1 MDASA
6 AIYMDA
12 SAASG
17 ERRFFF
23 SFRISRKLKAK
34 LLKGSAL
41 IETFQQDARA
51 ARFEVGAPR
60 LTREPFV
67 GHSVR
72 SSCADNLLRNVIV
85 HQLAQGEWTEI
96 RDGRLLG
103 NYYAQQHCLDVICAT
118 H

>member
-1 MDASA
+1 MDASAAIYMDASA

-34 LLKGSAL
+34 LLKGLAL

-72 SSCADNLLRNVIV
+72 SSCANNLLRNVIV
-85 HQLAQGEWTEI
+85 HQLSSG
-96 RDGRLLG
+96 
-103 NYYAQQHCLDVICAT
+103 
-118 H
+118 